1 MKKNMFL
8 AAFVVAWTVVTLT
21 VAVAAFAQDESLEN
35 VTTLDGKVVPGA
47 GVFRREFIVY
57 GTCYM
62 LDADASKDDT
72 YPAKDKLACV
82 TIKGQFV
89 CLGWKDYATFTFF
102 PIDRQ
107 HTQAPLPP
115 PFDAVG
121 FSSDEKNYPSGQT
134 YHLTAC
140 LPEEYE

>member
-1 MKKNMFL
+1 MKNVFL
-8 AAFVVAWTVVTLT
+8 VVFAIAWTVVTLT
-21 VAVAAFAQDESLEN
+21 VAVEAFGQDESLEN
-35 VTTLDGKVVPGA
+35 VTTLNGKVVPGA
-47 GVFRREFIVY
+47 GVYRQEFIAY

-62 LDADASKDDT
+62 LDASKDNSC
-72 YPAKDKLACV
+72 PANNKLACV

-102 PIDRQ
+102 PVDRHHMQ
-107 HTQAPLPP
+107 TLLPP

-140 LPEEYE
+140 SPEEYE